1 MSEAAEKV
9 RRASDKL
16 KDKLIEEI
24 EDLLRQMD
32 EEGLEHLDPAVLS
45 PMLRIWIRGQYGFLP
60 TSITKDLLNA
70 YKVVLENYRAVQSD
84 LNGLNTSVLGESEE
98 EQFEQALF
106 KPFKY
111 RSVKKELGNEKFE
124 RLLYVIKETYG
135 LPRPVHSNVVLV
147 IMEAKDE
154 GHELTPLSIIL
165 QKLRE
170 EVGFTKNM
178 VYRVKSD
185 FFGNGNTAK
194 SLQAVLFDAIGEV
207 NGEPAFRLKDS
218 VVKFVKAKILEL
230 LGYEQEAEDLLDYTN
245 SAKDFLRNFKRD
257 GEEVYLEKVRELVR
271 EGGKDFYVDY
281 LDLVRYD
288 PRLAKALFDEPEFVL
303 GAFENAVRELQEEV
317 YEEIARLEP
326 ELFDDEFEPVEVRV
340 KVGNFPR
347 VFRPRDMRPDLVGK
361 FVAVEGYVTS
371 ASKVVPFF
379 EVATYV
385 CTKCGHELGL
395 LNRPTREP
403 ARPPSKCPSCGAKR
417 AWDFDVKKSRK
428 VEIQHFVVRDA
439 PESLHV
445 GENPK
450 ELSAYILGSGAGA
463 VDVGDKVVLYGI
475 LRVRETLRKSVAES
489 DYVLEVIHV
498 EQLNRGFQVE
508 LSKKDVKE
516 VLQLKDL
523 YGDDLP
529 DAVARSIMPWIGGY
543 ESVKKAL
550 ALAVVSAEGLWDKR
564 TTIHVLLAG
573 DPGVGKS
580 RLALDLENVAPK
592 VLTAEGGG
600 SSRAGLTASFEKDEL
615 TGKFTVKGG
624 LLVLGSDGIVIVDEF
639 SSLKREDINALK
651 TCMEHGFVAPAKAGI
666 SNMKLRAT
674 ATIIG
679 TANPKAG
686 RIDRRQLLIDQLDVP
701 FPVLTRFDLIF
712 AFFDE
717 PEKEKDE
724 EIGWSILSEVK
735 RRKNRKPPKRVIE
748 AELLKK
754 LFAYARFNVF
764 PEIDDEVGR
773 LMVEEFK
780 RIRRKTKQSGAPV
793 SRRVMDA
800 IVRLAYAHAKL
811 RLAEKVERIDV
822 EEAVRLVWESL
833 EYVAYDPET
842 GEIDASILEVGVPS
856 RERERFELFVRVME
870 KLARNRDVVPLEVV
884 FRTLEEKGLSEDEI
898 RKFLEKGEKLNYLQ
912 VEGEFVRWL

>member
-1 MSEAAEKV
+1 MSVEEV
-9 RRASDKL
+9 RKASDRL
-16 KDKLIEEI
+16 KDQLIEDI
-24 EDLLRQMD
+24 ERVLKVMD
-32 EEGLEHLDPAVLS
+32 EEGLEHVDPAVLS
-45 PMLRIWIRGQYGFLP
+45 PMLRVWIRGQYGFLP

-70 YKVVLENYRAVQSD
+70 YKTVLENYRSVRDST
-84 LNGLNTSVLGESEE
+84 NTDEHGVRKEILEE
-98 EQFEQALF
+98 NDEHLMFVMFA
-106 KPFKY
+106 Y
-111 RSVKKELGNEKFE
+111 RSVKNKLGPERFDELLKI
-124 RLLYVIKETYG
+124 IKETYG
-135 LPRPVHSNVVLV
+135 LPRPVHANTILV
-147 IMEAKDE
+147 MIEAKDE
-154 GHELTPLSIIL
+154 GHDLIPVSKIL
-165 QKLRE
+165 QKLKDI
-170 EVGFTKNM
+170 GFTKNM
-178 VYRVKSD
+178 VDRMKWD
-185 FFGNGNTAK
+185 FFGTNEKAK
-194 SLQAVLFDAIGEV
+194 TLQAVLFDAVGVV

-218 VVKFVKAKILEL
+218 VVKFVKAKVLEL
-230 LGYEQEAEDLLDYTN
+230 LGYENEAEDLLDYTN
-245 SAKDFLRNFKRD
+245 SAKDFLKNFKRD
-257 GEEVYLEKVRELVR
+257 GEEIYLERVKELVR
-271 EGGKDFYVDY
+271 DGGRDFYVDY
-281 LDLVRYD
+281 LDLAKYD
-288 PRLAKALFDEPEFVL
+288 PRLAKSLFDEPDFVL
-303 GAFENAVRELQEEV
+303 GAFENAVRELQLEA
-317 YEEIARLEP
+317 YEELSRLEP
-326 ELFDDEFEPVEVRV
+326 ELFDDEFEPVDVVV

-347 VFRPRDMRPDLVGK
+347 VLRPRDMRPDLVAK
-361 FVAVEGYVTS
+361 FVAVEGYITS

-379 EVATYV
+379 EKAVYV
-385 CTKCGHELGL
+385 CEKCGHELGL

-403 ARPPSKCPSCGAKR
+403 AKPPAKCPACGAR
-417 AWDFDVKKSRK
+417 NAWNFDVRKSGK

-450 ELSAYILGSGAGA
+450 ELSAYILGPDAGA

-475 LRVRETLRKSVAES
+475 LRVRERLNKSLAES
-489 DYVLEVIHV
+489 DYVLEVVHV
-498 EQLNRGFQVE
+498 EQLNRGFMLE
-508 LSKKDVKE
+508 LNKKDKEE
-516 VLQLKDL
+516 VLKLRERF
-523 YGDDLP
+523 GDDLP
-529 DAVARSIMPWIGGY
+529 DAVARSIAPGISGY

-600 SSRAGLTASFEKDEL
+600 SSRAGLTASFEKDEV

-624 LLVLGSDGIVIVDEF
+624 LLVLGSDGIVLVDEF
-639 SSLKREDINALK
+639 SSLRREDINALK

-674 ATIIG
+674 ATIVG
-679 TANPKAG
+679 TANPRAG
-686 RIDRRQLLIDQLDVP
+686 RIDRSQLLIDQLDVP

-717 PEKEKDE
+717 PDGERDE
-724 EIGWSILSEVK
+724 EVGWSIISEIK
-735 RRKNRKPPKRVIE
+735 RRKGKKPPGRVIE

-764 PEIDDEVGR
+764 PEVDDEVSR

-780 RIRRKTKQSGAPV
+780 RIRRKTKQGGAPV

-800 IVRLAYAHAKL
+800 IARLAYAHAKL
-811 RLAEKVERIDV
+811 RLAERVERVDV
-822 EEAVRLVWESL
+822 KEAVRLIWESM

-842 GEIDASILEVGVPS
+842 GEVDASILEVGVPS

-870 KLARNRDVVPLEVV
+870 MLARKHEAVPLELVL
-884 FRTLEEKGLSEDEI
+884 RTLEEKGLSEDEV
-898 RKFLEKGEKLNYLQ
+898 RRFLEKGERLNYLN

>member
-1 MSEAAEKV
+1 MSVEAV
-9 RRASDKL
+9 RKASDKF
-16 KDKLIEEI
+16 KDKLIEDI
-24 EDLLRQMD
+24 EKVLKQMD
-32 EEGLEHLDPAVLS
+32 EEGLEHVDPSVLDPVL
-45 PMLRIWIRGQYGFLP
+45 RVWIKGQYGFIP
-60 TSITKDLLNA
+60 TSITRDLLTA
-70 YKVVLENYRAVQSD
+70 YKTVLENYRAVPDAGNIEEQGVPSHR
-84 LNGLNTSVLGESEE
+84 SEE
-98 EQFEQALF
+98 NGEHSMFPTF
-106 KPFKY
+106 RY
-111 RSVKKELGNEKFE
+111 RSLKNKLGPEKFE
-124 RLLYVIKETYG
+124 VLLKSLKETYG
-135 LPRPVHSNVVLV
+135 LPRPVHANTIL
-147 IMEAKDE
+147 IMLDIMDE
-154 GHELTPLSIIL
+154 GRELIPRSIIEK
-165 QKLRE
+165 KLAE
-170 EVGFTKNM
+170 EAGFTESM
-178 VYRVKSD
+178 VKRMRKD

-194 SLQAVLFDAIGEV
+194 TLQAVLFDAVGEV
-207 NGEPAFRLKDS
+207 NGEPAYRLKDS
-218 VVKFVKAKILEL
+218 VVKFVKAKVLEL
-230 LGYEQEAEDLLDYTN
+230 LGYEAEAEELLDYVN
-245 SAKDFLRNFKRD
+245 SAKDFIRNFRKD
-257 GEEVYLEKVRELVR
+257 GEEVYLEKVREVVR
-271 EGGKDFYVDY
+271 NEERVFYVDY
-281 LDLVRYD
+281 LDLVKYD

-303 GAFENAVRELQEEV
+303 GAFENAVRELQGEVFEEV
-317 YEEIARLEP
+317 ASLEP
-326 ELFDDEFEPVEVRV
+326 ELFDGEFEPVDVEVR
-340 KVGNFPR
+340 VGNFPR
-347 VFRPRDMRPDLVGK
+347 VFRPRDMRPELVGK

-385 CTKCGHELGL
+385 CKRCGHEHGL
-395 LNRPTREP
+395 LNRPTMDP
-403 ARPPSKCPSCGAKR
+403 ARPPSKCPACGAKNSWEFNVR
-417 AWDFDVKKSRK
+417 KSRMVK
-428 VEIQHFVVRDA
+428 IQHFVVRDA
-439 PESLHV
+439 PESLNV
-445 GENPK
+445 GENAK
-450 ELSAYILGSGAGA
+450 ELEAYILGSGAGA

-475 LRVRETLRKSVAES
+475 LRVKERLRKSLAES

-498 EQLNRGFQVE
+498 EQLNRGYISE
-508 LSKKDVKE
+508 LSRKDIEE
-516 VLQLKDL
+516 VLRLREKF
-523 YGDDLP
+523 GDDLP
-529 DAVARSIMPWIGGY
+529 DAVARSIAPWITGY
-543 ESVKKAL
+543 DSVKKAL

-624 LLVLGSDGIVIVDEF
+624 LLVLGSDGVVLVDEF

-686 RIDRRQLLIDQLDVP
+686 RINRSQLLIDQLDVP

-717 PEKEKDE
+717 AEKEKDE

-735 RRKNRKPPKRVIE
+735 RRRRKKPPERVIP
-748 AELLKK
+748 AETLKK
-754 LFAYARFNVF
+754 LFTYARFNVF
-764 PEIDDEVGR
+764 PELDDDAGR

-811 RLAEKVERIDV
+811 RLAERVERIDV

-842 GEIDASILEVGVPS
+842 GEVDASILEVGVPS
-856 RERERFELFVRVME
+856 RERERFELFVNVVE
-870 KLARNRDVVPLEVV
+870 KLAKKYDAIPLEVLL
-884 FRTLEEKGLSEDEI
+884 RTLGEKGLGEDEV
-898 RKFLEKGEKLNYLQ
+898 RRFLEKGERLNYLS